1 MLGKHFL
8 HYFYSFLKVH
18 KSGSN
23 FQFFSRSLKPVLAHK
38 VCDVIT
44 TMTLCVNPG
53 PQITAGQRTM
63 SGQK

>member
-44 TMTLCVNPG
+44 TMTLCVN
-53 PQITAGQRTM
+53 
-63 SGQK
+63 QKETLGWTSYYKNP